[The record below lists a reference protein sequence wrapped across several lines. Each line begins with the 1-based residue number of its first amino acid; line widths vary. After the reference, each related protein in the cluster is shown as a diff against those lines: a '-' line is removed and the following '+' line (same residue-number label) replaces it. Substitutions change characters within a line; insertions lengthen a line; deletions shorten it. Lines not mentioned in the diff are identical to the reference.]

1 LFAESYLFLSYYI
14 LMVIANSV
22 VPAAAAD
29 VVNHTQ
35 LLAPIVA
42 FANVAVPTPAVD
54 VVVLS
59 AVNTDVGVPESRAE
73 ANLILYVTL
82 GDVPLTTSL
91 IAAIVIEPVFQKN
104 VTSSVAVGYA
114 NVIE

>member
-1 LFAESYLFLSYYI
+1 VESYLFLSYYAI
-14 LMVIANSV
+14 LSVIANSV

-42 FANVAVPTPAVD
+42 LVKVPVPTPAVD

-59 AVNTDVGVPESRAE
+59 AENTDVGVPESRVE
-73 ANLILYVTL
+73 ANLML
-82 GDVPLTTSL
+82 
-91 IAAIVIEPVFQKN
+91 
-104 VTSSVAVGYA
+104 
-114 NVIE
+114 